1 MTAFAP
7 GLAMSKMHRT
17 VKEIKGA
24 RKESE
29 NERGGMEQPRFSLSL
44 PGRNMSRCE
53 TAVRHLG
60 CALRCRIRVLRGD
73 EEDGTPSK
81 EDERC
86 KERGSK
92 TLSSYGM
99 ALSAACTNF
108 VMLMQRQLKL
118 DTRAVSG

>member
-24 RKESE
+24 RKEREKEGE

-44 PGRNMSRCE
+44 PRRNMSRCE
-53 TAVRHLG
+53 MAVRHLG
-60 CALRCRIRVLRGD
+60 CALRRRIRVLRRD
-73 EEDGTPSK
+73 DLEDGTPSK

-92 TLSSYGM
+92 TFNSYGM

-108 VMLMQRQLKL
+108 VMLMTLL
-118 DTRAVSG
+118 YIAL